1 MSWSHRDEKAYG
13 ENPPPPPIE
22 QRPAPPP
29 APPLPSCEKCT
40 ELAAYIYIVVR
51 GTLESI
57 NKRLLETRE
66 ELLARITE
74 LEQSVAKLEQTDR
87 EHANDICFLSEAVK
101 KMSGFRDK
109 P

>member
-22 QRPAPPP
+22 QRPNPPP
-29 APPLPSCEKCT
+29 APPLSCQSP
-40 ELAAYIYIVVR
+40 ELY
-51 GTLESI
+51 
-57 NKRLLETRE
+57 E
-66 ELLARITE
+66 ELRNRITE